1 MKAAPPPPPAEEP
14 PPDEPPPGVATN
26 PQPRDGATGVTV
38 WKTAFNWDAAP
49 RARSYVRYFGTSR
62 DLSGDDRFRSA
73 DYQGTG
79 WSFYWYESL
88 AEETTYYWRV
98 DAKNAAGTTRGDV
111 WSFTTGRATGTLP
124 GVASNPQPSDGA
136 ADVRGWKG
144 YSCTSVGRLSLFWD
158 AAPGGVGYFVYV
170 GTSTDLASDNI
181 RGSPFSVV
189 AAAPPNN
196 GISFNEDADFSLG
209 TTYYWRVDAKNEAGI
224 TQGNVW
230 SFTTKVWDGW
240 TGPQCPGG
248 G

>member
-1 MKAAPPPPPAEEP
+1 M
-14 PPDEPPPGVATN
+14 
-26 PQPRDGATGVTV
+26 
-38 WKTAFNWDAAP
+38 
-49 RARSYVRYFGTSR
+49 
-62 DLSGDDRFRSA
+62 
-73 DYQGTG
+73 
-79 WSFYWYESL
+79 
-88 AEETTYYWRV
+88 

-144 YSCTSVGRLSLFWD
+144 YSCTSVGQLSLFWD

-181 RGSPFSVV
+181 RGSPFS
-189 AAAPPNN
+189 AFGAPPPNN
-196 GISFNEDADFSLG
+196 GTTFSEDADFSQG

-230 SFTTKVWDGW
+230 SFTTAVWDY
-240 TGPQCPGG
+240 GG
-248 G
+248 CDP